1 MGARNED
8 EPAMGVTGIDDAIGD
23 GFCVGDM
30 RGSADGVWIGSDEAV
45 GAMEVDG
52 SDGTSPSGQSVQRST
67 PELSV
72 AGLRRRWST
81 SAGKDVADI
90 GAVHVCDKK

>member
-1 MGARNED
+1 MGEDGSGSAARNED

-52 SDGTSPSGQSVQRST
+52 SDGRSPSVCAEVDTGVECGWAEET
-67 PELSV
+67 VVDVCGE
-72 AGLRRRWST
+72 GRR
-81 SAGKDVADI
+81 
-90 GAVHVCDKK
+90 